1 MGGRWRKE
9 ATETWLEAS
18 CNHEAYNTRCFHFPR
33 ATIDIIIVW
42 LRVLSLRR
50 VPDSR
55 RGSVR
60 LPANRPISQSNLFR
74 RPALDAIQPA
84 NQIDLN
90 GSINQAHL
98 SSRSIP
104 PWPLRRRRRSD
115 RIVFVASLFAT
126 RIIQSRRK
134 SDGKSRVRREFER
147 KLGDLQV
154 TGVKIAEFH
163 RNRDVFV
170 VNFPKASSNIIIPKI
185 SGR

>member
-1 MGGRWRKE
+1 MHLDPEEFFRRKGPGGRKRRPK
-9 ATETWLEAS
+9 TWLGAS

-50 VPDSR
+50 VPDCR

-98 SSRSIP
+98 SSRPIP
-104 PWPLRRRRRSD
+104 PWPLRRRSD
-115 RIVFVASLFAT
+115 RESFSL
-126 RIIQSRRK
+126 RVYSRHGLFNPEEIRWK
-134 SDGKSRVRREFER
+134 VEFEVS
-147 KLGDLQV
+147 LNGNW
-154 TGVKIAEFH
+154 GIY
-163 RNRDVFV
+163 
-170 VNFPKASSNIIIPKI
+170 
-185 SGR
+185 